1 MAGSERR
8 ARPSGSGGYPVPA
21 DGMHRSEETFGKSRF
36 VASIGRTGSRA
47 EARAFID
54 AVRAESPAAT
64 HHCWAYN
71 AGPPGDGARVGLSDA
86 GEPRGS
92 AGRPILDVLSNS
104 GVGEIVAVVTRYF
117 GGVKLG
123 RGGLARAYAAAVQ
136 SVLAE
141 IETVPCVPSASVS
154 IRISFAAADAVFR
167 LLGRIGAVRDGESYG
182 SDLTIAASVPR
193 AELARLLSGV
203 AEITSGAGDIR
214 VLDGPE

>member
-1 MAGSERR
+1 MAESEGR
-8 ARPSGSGGYPVPA
+8 ARLSGNSGYPVPA
-21 DGMHRSEETFGKSRF
+21 AGLHRSEETVGKSRF
-36 VASIGRTGSRA
+36 VASIGRAGSRG
-47 EARAFID
+47 EARAFVD
-54 AVRAESPAAT
+54 AVRAELPAAT

-71 AGPPGDGARVGLSDA
+71 AGPPGDSAHVGLSDA

-136 SVLAE
+136 SPLADL
-141 IETVPCVPSASVS
+141 ETVPCVPSASVS
-154 IRISFAAADAVFR
+154 IRIPFAAADPVFR
-167 LLGRIGAVRDGESYG
+167 FLERIEAVRDGESYA
-182 SDLTIAASVPR
+182 SDLTIEARVPR

-203 AEITSGAGDIR
+203 AEITSGAGDVR
-214 VLDGPE
+214 LLDDPR